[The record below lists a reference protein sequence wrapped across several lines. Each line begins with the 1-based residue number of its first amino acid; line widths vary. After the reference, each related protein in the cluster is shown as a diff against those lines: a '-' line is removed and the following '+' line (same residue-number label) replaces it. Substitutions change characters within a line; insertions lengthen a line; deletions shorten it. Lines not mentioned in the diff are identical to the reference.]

1 MTKEIGL
8 TEALLGTTAEV
19 STIDGPKVVK
29 IPAGV
34 KKVRLRGL
42 GVSDMKGNRGD
53 QYIETEVELPKKLTE
68 KQKMLIEELR
78 KEGL

>member
-8 TEALLGTTAEV
+8 TDALLGTTAEV

-29 IPAGV
+29 IPAGA

-42 GVSDMKGNRGD
+42 GVSDPKGSRGD
-53 QYIETEVELPKKLTE
+53 QYVETEVELPKKLTDR
-68 KQKMLIEELR
+68 QKTLIEELR
-78 KEGL
+78 REGL